1 MRLMKFKFSTVAAV
15 VFLLYGNISAS
26 AQRDTA
32 KHAFSLKEA
41 QEYAIR
47 FNYNVEN
54 AQKDVDHADQQIKQY
69 IATGLPQLNSSLNYQ
84 NNLNLRTTLIPN
96 FFGGDPNEKIAVQFG
111 SQHTAD
117 FGVTVSQMVFNGPF
131 IVGLEAT
138 KILRRLNE
146 QNLKKTETDIRE
158 MVTQTYYLILIGEE
172 TGKVIEDNY
181 RNMKKTLDETKK
193 MYEAGVT
200 DDIAVDQLQVS
211 VTSLDNAVKSAR
223 RQVEAS
229 KRLLKFQMGMDL
241 DAPLFLTDSL
251 DQLIQEINVTSL
263 VIQPFRLVDQIE
275 FQVAETRE
283 NLAAINF
290 KKEKFTYMPSLNLTY
305 NNQWSAM
312 RDKFNFLNSNE
323 KWYYAS
329 FLGVTLSIPIFSGGL
344 RKATVDMRRIELEK
358 ASINKK
364 LLSENLKMQ
373 YQQARDDLVTA
384 YENFMAE
391 TENVKLAKKVVDK
404 TSVKVTLGTASSLDL
419 TQVNN
424 QYLQTQTRYFTA
436 LINLLKAKIH
446 LDRLLNQM

>member
-1 MRLMKFKFSTVAAV
+1 
-15 VFLLYGNISAS
+15 
-26 AQRDTA
+26 
-32 KHAFSLKEA
+32 
-41 QEYAIR
+41 
-47 FNYNVEN
+47 
-54 AQKDVDHADQQIKQY
+54 
-69 IATGLPQLNSSLNYQ
+69 
-84 NNLNLRTTLIPN
+84 
-96 FFGGDPNEKIAVQFG
+96 
-111 SQHTAD
+111 
-117 FGVTVSQMVFNGPF
+117 
-131 IVGLEAT
+131 
-138 KILRRLNE
+138 
-146 QNLKKTETDIRE
+146 
-158 MVTQTYYLILIGEE
+158 
-172 TGKVIEDNY
+172 
-181 RNMKKTLDETKK
+181 MKKTLDETKK

>member
-1 MRLMKFKFSTVAAV
+1 MKFKFSTVAAV